1 MNRIQLGIRLLAIRR
16 VLIRHGIDQLL
27 GDAELLGPA
36 RLLFRLHPAAG
47 SQRRGEA
54 PRGVRIRQALE
65 DLGPIFVKFG
75 QSVSTRQD
83 LLPPDIGQELTRL
96 QDEVPPF
103 PAEQALAEVER
114 NFGASAETV
123 FAQFDREAL
132 AAASIAQ
139 VHAARLHSGE
149 DVVVKVLRPRIREL
163 IEQDLEVM
171 YALARLAE
179 RWWPEARRLRP
190 VAVVGEYEK
199 TILNELDLLREAGNA
214 NQLRRNWNGSP
225 LIYVPKVYFDYCR
238 TGVMVMERIRGIP
251 VDDIEALKAANVNIP
266 KLAANGVEIFF
277 TQVFRDNFFHADM
290 HPGNIFVDASNPEL
304 PRYAAVDFG
313 IVGTLDERDRRY
325 LAENFLAFFDRDYY
339 RVAKLHVDSGWV
351 PAGTRVDELESAV
364 RTVCEPIFSKPLKEI
379 SFGQVLLQLIAV
391 ARRFNMEVQ
400 PQLILLQ
407 KTLVQIEGLGRV
419 LYPDL
424 DIWQTG
430 KPVLKAWMI
439 EQTGPKATLKRLRRE
454 WPDLRYALE
463 KLPQVARKLVD
474 GALDERAPAPVEPHE
489 SQATRQAEARARHG
503 ATAGAALLISA
514 AVWLGLG
521 HASGLDRVAGRRG
534 RTPDALA
541 DKTVGAP
548 SGATAAVSDRSRRG
562 APTTSQSL

>member
-1 MNRIQLGIRLLAIRR
+1 LNRVQLLVRLLAIRR
-16 VLIRHGIDQLL
+16 VLIRHGI
-27 GDAELLGPA
+27 GELL
-36 RLLFRLHPAAG
+36 AG
-47 SQRRGEA
+47 SALSTTARWLLPASRGGQETA
-54 PRGVRIRQALE
+54 ARGVRIRQALE

-83 LLPPDIGQELTRL
+83 LLPPDVGQELCKL

-114 NFGASAETV
+114 NFGAPAETV
-123 FAQFDREAL
+123 FASFDREAL

-139 VHAARLHSGE
+139 VHAARLHTGE
-149 DVVVKVLRPRIREL
+149 DVVVKVLRPRVRQL

-171 YALARLAE
+171 YTLARLAQ

-190 VAVVGEYEK
+190 EAVVAEYEK

-214 NQLRRNWNGSP
+214 NQLRRNWQGSP

-238 TGVMVMERIRGIP
+238 TGVMVMERIHGIP
-251 VDDIEALKAANVNIP
+251 VDDMQALRAANVNIP

-290 HPGNIFVDASNPEL
+290 HPGNIFVDATNPAE

-325 LAENFLAFFDRDYY
+325 LAENFLAFFERDYY

-351 PAGTRVDELESAV
+351 PAGTRVDELESAI

-407 KTLVQIEGLGRV
+407 KTLVQIEGLGRI

-424 DIWQTG
+424 DIWKTG

-439 EQTGPKATLKRLRRE
+439 EQTGPTATLRRLRRE

-463 KLPQVARKLVD
+463 KLPLVARRLVD
-474 GALDERAPAPVEPHE
+474 DTLERPAGPPPTT
-489 SQATRQAEARARHG
+489 SSGPAGGQAGSPGGSYR
-503 ATAGAALLISA
+503 ATAGGALVIA
-514 AVWLGLG
+514 GAVWLGL
-521 HASGLDRVAGRRG
+521 D
-534 RTPDALA
+534 TPPLW
-541 DKTVGAP
+541 VGWLL
-548 SGATAAVSDRSRRG
+548 GATGLLTLWFGKPKV
-562 APTTSQSL
+562 